1 MNAEELLQQLQA
13 ARDEIEN
20 ERQLRLQA
28 EDERSRLKVSSDKP
42 FTMRAARLSPCIPP
56 LTLARLIFPTT
67 APMQRARD
75 ELAKTVLAL
84 EHRAAE
90 AEEEAARLRQ
100 ELSEARETAAV
111 ASPPSP
117 LPADDGTEDIHS
129 QRLLRSDVELLLKE
143 LDAEKKAYRK
153 LEKVASTAQRDAAK
167 AQERLAT
174 AKVTIKALKKGK
186 APPSAPVD
194 SDNEEETVAQLQSR
208 ITALKNAR
216 DRLIEALDGQ
226 AAESERLGSEN
237 AALAEAAAETRD
249 AAARWEA
256 QAQEALTQSSR
267 LKDLLEESAQW
278 SFTSGGDGGGG
289 VSEGGANQGQA
300 AVLEVRLREAEREVL
315 AQQAR
320 AAGLEVQV
328 RALCAELTRVVA
340 HSAAL
345 HRAAHPLLG
354 DVEARLTNMVADKG
368 RLRAALAGAE
378 E

>member
-13 ARDEIEN
+13 ARNEIEN
-20 ERQLRLQA
+20 ERQLRQQA
-28 EDERSRLKVSSDKP
+28 EEERSRVKVRNTERRSDRVAGCADVALHSSCLP
-42 FTMRAARLSPCIPP
+42 SHCPNRH
-56 LTLARLIFPTT
+56 
-67 APMQRARD
+67 PMQRARD

-84 EHRAAE
+84 EQRAAE
-90 AEEEAARLRQ
+90 AEEEAIRLRQ
-100 ELSEARETAAV
+100 ELSDARKTAA
-111 ASPPSP
+111 AGPPPSP
-117 LPADDGTEDIHS
+117 GPTDDGREDIHS

-153 LEKVASTAQRDAAK
+153 LEKVASGAQRDAAK
-167 AQERLAT
+167 AAERLAA
-174 AKVTIKALKKGK
+174 AKATIKALKKGK
-186 APPSAPVD
+186 APIDD
-194 SDNEEETVAQLQSR
+194 SDSEEDTRAQLQGR
-208 ITALKNAR
+208 IAALKNAR

-226 AAESERLGSEN
+226 AAEAERLGAEN
-237 AALAEAAAETRD
+237 AALAEAAAEAKD

-278 SFTSGGDGGGG
+278 SLGGGGDGSSGG
-289 VSEGGANQGQA
+289 EGEGAAGA
-300 AVLEVRLREAEREVL
+300 LEGKLREAEREVL

-354 DVEARLTNMVADKG
+354 DVEARLASMVADKG
-368 RLRAALAGAE
+368 RLRAAMTGAE